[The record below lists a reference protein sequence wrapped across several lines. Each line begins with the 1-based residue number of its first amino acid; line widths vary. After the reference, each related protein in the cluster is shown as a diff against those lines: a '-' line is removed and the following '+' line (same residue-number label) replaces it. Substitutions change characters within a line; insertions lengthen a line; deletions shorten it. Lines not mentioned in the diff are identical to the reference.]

1 MPKQQETET
10 NNELPKGLMLRLP
23 PDLHVAVRQLAE
35 DERRSLNSQLI
46 ILVELGLQ
54 QLGKFPDPDDLTNRP
69 IDRFG
74 NPPYGEHPKRG

>member
-10 NNELPKGLMLRLP
+10 NVELPKGLMLRLP

-54 QLGKFPDPDDLTNRP
+54 RLDRLPVTDDPTP
-69 IDRFG
+69 
-74 NPPYGEHPKRG
+74 